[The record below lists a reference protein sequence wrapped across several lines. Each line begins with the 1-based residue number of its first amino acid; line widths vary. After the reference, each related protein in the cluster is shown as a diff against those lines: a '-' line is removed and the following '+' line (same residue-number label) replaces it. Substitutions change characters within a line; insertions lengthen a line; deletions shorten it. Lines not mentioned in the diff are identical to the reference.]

1 MSPSSTVVHMGN
13 LASHCVCYAE
23 FIGYVLVVVWVNFG
37 QRYAAMRSQY
47 PKRAM
52 LAIRYTFDKSDRIIL
67 VAKEDLMADNPNL
80 VLDDLDAL
88 ALTFGGPLAHNDY
101 AGGEWPHRPVVESE
115 WNPYDPERMVA

>member
-1 MSPSSTVVHMGN
+1 MYGAVRAWLKTGALPPDPELKT
-13 LASHCVCYAE
+13 
-23 FIGYVLVVVWVNFG
+23 
-37 QRYAAMRSQY
+37 
-47 PKRAM
+47 AM

-67 VAKEDLMADNPNL
+67 VAKEDLMADNSNL
-80 VLDDLDAL
+80 ILDDLDAL